1 MILVRRLLGDVLRGR
16 RQRSGRTLRQLAATA
31 RVSPGYLS
39 EVERGQKEPSSEL
52 LAAICDALEVK
63 LSDVLLELSTELAAA
78 ELAAE
83 IEAAE
88 LGRLV
93 PADGRTPQRVAMPP
107 GAQRPG
113 RRRGPARGRLR
124 PALRTAAR
132 CRGRRGCRRPAR
144 GPHAPDREDPDRGDQ
159 LPERRQPARQHAAG
173 LRLAAGRAQI
183 RCGTPGC
190 ARHRHGRHRPRPGA
204 GTAAPDGS
212 AALRPGLAVAR
223 SGQPLHVRHAAA
235 ALADRPVIIRC
246 RRAAMTCHHRGG
258 ESVSPRLAAS

>member
-1 MILVRRLLGDVLRGR
+1 MILVRRLLGDVLRSR

-93 PADGRTPQRVAMPP
+93 PADGRPAQRVPMPP
-107 GAQRPG
+107 
-113 RRRGPARGRLR
+113 AR
-124 PALRTAAR
+124 T
-132 CRGRRGCRRPAR
+132 
-144 GPHAPDREDPDRGDQ
+144 
-159 LPERRQPARQHAAG
+159 
-173 LRLAAGRAQI
+173 
-183 RCGTPGC
+183 
-190 ARHRHGRHRPRPGA
+190 
-204 GTAAPDGS
+204 
-212 AALRPGLAVAR
+212 
-223 SGQPLHVRHAAA
+223 
-235 ALADRPVIIRC
+235 
-246 RRAAMTCHHRGG
+246 
-258 ESVSPRLAAS
+258 

>member
-93 PADGRTPQRVAMPP
+93 PAADGRTPQRVAMPP
-107 GAQRPG
+107 
-113 RRRGPARGRLR
+113 
-124 PALRTAAR
+124 
-132 CRGRRGCRRPAR
+132 
-144 GPHAPDREDPDRGDQ
+144 
-159 LPERRQPARQHAAG
+159 
-173 LRLAAGRAQI
+173 
-183 RCGTPGC
+183 
-190 ARHRHGRHRPRPGA
+190 
-204 GTAAPDGS
+204 
-212 AALRPGLAVAR
+212 AR
-223 SGQPLHVRHAAA
+223 SGQ
-235 ALADRPVIIRC
+235 ADSAGSDQAGSGRRSGVVVGVGAGAP
-246 RRAAMTCHHRGG
+246 RAARSLPTAKIPTAVINSRTAGNRPG
-258 ESVSPRLAAS
+258 NTRPASGSPRVAPKSGAVPQSGLGPALGPQPPMGPLPYVPGSPLPGPENPYTFGTTRLPSPTGR

>member
-1 MILVRRLLGDVLRGR
+1 MILVRRLLGDVLRSR

-93 PADGRTPQRVAMPP
+93 PADGRPAQRVAMPP
-107 GAQRPG
+107 
-113 RRRGPARGRLR
+113 
-124 PALRTAAR
+124 
-132 CRGRRGCRRPAR
+132 
-144 GPHAPDREDPDRGDQ
+144 
-159 LPERRQPARQHAAG
+159 
-173 LRLAAGRAQI
+173 
-183 RCGTPGC
+183 
-190 ARHRHGRHRPRPGA
+190 
-204 GTAAPDGS
+204 
-212 AALRPGLAVAR
+212 AR
-223 SGQPLHVRHAAA
+223 SGQADAAGQSQA
-235 ALADRPVIIRC
+235 GSGQRSGVVVGVGAGAPRGARSLPTAKIPTAVINSRTAGNRPGNTRP
-246 RRAAMTCHHRGG
+246 ASG
-258 ESVSPRLAAS
+258 SPRAPKPSAVPQSGLGSGLASGLGPALGPQPPMGPLPYVPGTPLPGPENPYTFGTPRLPSPTGR

>member
-93 PADGRTPQRVAMPP
+93 PGGGRAPQRVPMPP
-107 GAQRPG
+107 
-113 RRRGPARGRLR
+113 
-124 PALRTAAR
+124 
-132 CRGRRGCRRPAR
+132 
-144 GPHAPDREDPDRGDQ
+144 
-159 LPERRQPARQHAAG
+159 
-173 LRLAAGRAQI
+173 
-183 RCGTPGC
+183 
-190 ARHRHGRHRPRPGA
+190 
-204 GTAAPDGS
+204 
-212 AALRPGLAVAR
+212 AR
-223 SGQPLHVRHAAA
+223 SGQADSAARPGSDKTPAGTGQRPGVVVGVGAGAPRGARSLPTAKIPTAVINSRTAASRPGNNRPPSGSPRVAPKTGAVPQA
-235 ALADRPVIIRC
+235 ALGAPGLGSGLGPALGPQPPIDPLPYLPGSPLPGPENPY
-246 RRAAMTCHHRGG
+246 TFGT
-258 ESVSPRLAAS
+258 PRLPSPTGR

>member
-88 LGRLV
+88 LGSLV
-93 PADGRTPQRVAMPP
+93 PADGRPQQRVAMPP
-107 GAQRPG
+107 ARRGQTDTARQSAAGSGQRPG
-113 RRRGPARGRLR
+113 VVVGVGAGAPRGARTIPTAKIPTAVINSRTAGNRPGNTRPPAGSPRVAPKSGVPQAALGTGMGAGMANGAAVSSGIGPAL
-124 PALRTAAR
+124 
-132 CRGRRGCRRPAR
+132 
-144 GPHAPDREDPDRGDQ
+144 GPQPPMGPLPYVPGSPLPGPDNPYTF
-159 LPERRQPARQHAAG
+159 
-173 LRLAAGRAQI
+173 
-183 RCGTPGC
+183 GTP
-190 ARHRHGRHRPRPGA
+190 RLPSPTGR
-204 GTAAPDGS
+204 S
-212 AALRPGLAVAR
+212 
-223 SGQPLHVRHAAA
+223 
-235 ALADRPVIIRC
+235 
-246 RRAAMTCHHRGG
+246 
-258 ESVSPRLAAS
+258 

>member
-88 LGRLV
+88 LGSLM
-93 PADGRTPQRVAMPP
+93 PADGRPQQRVAMPP
-107 GAQRPG
+107 ARRGQADAAGQSAGGSGQRPG
-113 RRRGPARGRLR
+113 VVVGVGAGAPRGARTLPTAKIPTAVINSRTAGNRPGNTRPPAGSPRVAPKSGVPQAARGTGMGAGLANGAAVSSGIGPAL
-124 PALRTAAR
+124 
-132 CRGRRGCRRPAR
+132 
-144 GPHAPDREDPDRGDQ
+144 GPQPPMGPLPYVPGSPLPGPDNPYTF
-159 LPERRQPARQHAAG
+159 
-173 LRLAAGRAQI
+173 
-183 RCGTPGC
+183 GTP
-190 ARHRHGRHRPRPGA
+190 RLPSPTGR
-204 GTAAPDGS
+204 S
-212 AALRPGLAVAR
+212 
-223 SGQPLHVRHAAA
+223 
-235 ALADRPVIIRC
+235 
-246 RRAAMTCHHRGG
+246 
-258 ESVSPRLAAS
+258 

>member
-88 LGRLV
+88 LGRLM
-93 PADGRTPQRVAMPP
+93 PADGRAPQRVAMPP
-107 GAQRPG
+107 ARSGQADAAGRRTAGAAQRPG
-113 RRRGPARGRLR
+113 VMVGVGAAAPRGARTLPTSKIPTAVINSRTTGNRPGNTRPASGSPRVAPKSGAVPQATLSTGPALGPQPPMGALPYVPGSPLPGPENPYTFGTSRL
-124 PALRTAAR
+124 P
-132 CRGRRGCRRPAR
+132 
-144 GPHAPDREDPDRGDQ
+144 
-159 LPERRQPARQHAAG
+159 
-173 LRLAAGRAQI
+173 
-183 RCGTPGC
+183 
-190 ARHRHGRHRPRPGA
+190 
-204 GTAAPDGS
+204 
-212 AALRPGLAVAR
+212 
-223 SGQPLHVRHAAA
+223 
-235 ALADRPVIIRC
+235 
-246 RRAAMTCHHRGG
+246 
-258 ESVSPRLAAS
+258 SPTSR

>member
-93 PADGRTPQRVAMPP
+93 PADGRGPQRVAMPP
-107 GAQRPG
+107 
-113 RRRGPARGRLR
+113 
-124 PALRTAAR
+124 
-132 CRGRRGCRRPAR
+132 
-144 GPHAPDREDPDRGDQ
+144 
-159 LPERRQPARQHAAG
+159 
-173 LRLAAGRAQI
+173 
-183 RCGTPGC
+183 
-190 ARHRHGRHRPRPGA
+190 
-204 GTAAPDGS
+204 
-212 AALRPGLAVAR
+212 AR
-223 SGQPLHVRHAAA
+223 SGQADTAGRPAGDSAPRPGVVVGVGAGAPRGVRTLPTAKIPTAVINSRTAANRPGNTRPPSGSPRVAPKSGAVPQA
-235 ALADRPVIIRC
+235 ALGTGPALGPQPPMGALPYVP
-246 RRAAMTCHHRGG
+246 G
-258 ESVSPRLAAS
+258 SPLPGPENPYTFGTPRMPSPTGR

>member
-1 MILVRRLLGDVLRGR
+1 MILVRRLLGDVLRSR

-93 PADGRTPQRVAMPP
+93 PADGRPAQRVAMPP
-107 GAQRPG
+107 
-113 RRRGPARGRLR
+113 
-124 PALRTAAR
+124 
-132 CRGRRGCRRPAR
+132 
-144 GPHAPDREDPDRGDQ
+144 
-159 LPERRQPARQHAAG
+159 
-173 LRLAAGRAQI
+173 
-183 RCGTPGC
+183 
-190 ARHRHGRHRPRPGA
+190 
-204 GTAAPDGS
+204 
-212 AALRPGLAVAR
+212 AR
-223 SGQPLHVRHAAA
+223 SGQADAAGQSQA
-235 ALADRPVIIRC
+235 GSGQRSGVVVGVGAGAPRGARSLPTAKIPTAVINSRTAGNRPGNTRP
-246 RRAAMTCHHRGG
+246 ASG
-258 ESVSPRLAAS
+258 SPRAPKPSAVPQSGLGSGLASGLGPALGPQPPMGPLPYVPGSPLPGPENPYTFGTPRLPSPTGR

>member
-63 LSDVLLELSTELAAA
+63 LSDALLELSTELAAA

-93 PADGRTPQRVAMPP
+93 PADGRPPQRVAMPP
-107 GAQRPG
+107 
-113 RRRGPARGRLR
+113 
-124 PALRTAAR
+124 
-132 CRGRRGCRRPAR
+132 
-144 GPHAPDREDPDRGDQ
+144 
-159 LPERRQPARQHAAG
+159 
-173 LRLAAGRAQI
+173 
-183 RCGTPGC
+183 
-190 ARHRHGRHRPRPGA
+190 
-204 GTAAPDGS
+204 
-212 AALRPGLAVAR
+212 AR
-223 SGQPLHVRHAAA
+223 SGQ
-235 ALADRPVIIRC
+235 ADSAGQGTAGPGQRPGVVVGVG
-246 RRAAMTCHHRGG
+246 AGAPRGARTL
-258 ESVSPRLAAS
+258 PTAKIPTA

>member
-88 LGRLV
+88 LGPLV

-107 GAQRPG
+107 
-113 RRRGPARGRLR
+113 
-124 PALRTAAR
+124 
-132 CRGRRGCRRPAR
+132 
-144 GPHAPDREDPDRGDQ
+144 
-159 LPERRQPARQHAAG
+159 
-173 LRLAAGRAQI
+173 
-183 RCGTPGC
+183 
-190 ARHRHGRHRPRPGA
+190 
-204 GTAAPDGS
+204 
-212 AALRPGLAVAR
+212 AR
-223 SGQPLHVRHAAA
+223 SGQ
-235 ALADRPVIIRC
+235 ADAG
-246 RRAAMTCHHRGG
+246 RRAAGSGQRPGVMVGVGAGAPRGARTLPTAKIPTAVINSRTAG
-258 ESVSPRLAAS
+258 NRPGNTRPASGSPRVAPKSGAVPQASLGTGPALGPQPPMGVLPYVPGSPLPGPENPYTFGTARLPTPTSR

>member
-93 PADGRTPQRVAMPP
+93 PADGR
-107 GAQRPG
+107 GAQRVPM
-113 RRRGPARGRLR
+113 PTARTGQDRVDAR
-124 PALRTAAR
+124 DGEART
-132 CRGRRGCRRPAR
+132 G
-144 GPHAPDREDPDRGDQ
+144 Q
-159 LPERRQPARQHAAG
+159 
-173 LRLAAGRAQI
+173 
-183 RCGTPGC
+183 
-190 ARHRHGRHRPRPGA
+190 
-204 GTAAPDGS
+204 
-212 AALRPGLAVAR
+212 
-223 SGQPLHVRHAAA
+223 SGQPGQRPVVVGVGAGAPRGARTLPTAKIPTAAITNRSAGSRPGNSRPPSGSPRVTPKSGAVPQA
-235 ALADRPVIIRC
+235 ALGTGIAPALGPQPPI
-246 RRAAMTCHHRGG
+246 GPLPYLPG
-258 ESVSPRLAAS
+258 SPLPGPDNPYTFGTSRLPSPTGR

>member
-1 MILVRRLLGDVLRGR
+1 MILVRRLLGDVLRSR

-93 PADGRTPQRVAMPP
+93 PADGRPAQRVAMPP
-107 GAQRPG
+107 
-113 RRRGPARGRLR
+113 
-124 PALRTAAR
+124 
-132 CRGRRGCRRPAR
+132 
-144 GPHAPDREDPDRGDQ
+144 
-159 LPERRQPARQHAAG
+159 
-173 LRLAAGRAQI
+173 
-183 RCGTPGC
+183 
-190 ARHRHGRHRPRPGA
+190 
-204 GTAAPDGS
+204 
-212 AALRPGLAVAR
+212 AR
-223 SGQPLHVRHAAA
+223 SGQADAAGQGQA
-235 ALADRPVIIRC
+235 GSGQRSGVVVGVGAGAPRGARSLPTAKIPTAVINSRTAGNRPGNTRP
-246 RRAAMTCHHRGG
+246 ASG
-258 ESVSPRLAAS
+258 SPRAPKPSAVPQSGLGSGLASGLGPALGPQPPMGPLPYVPGSPLPGPENPYTFGTPRLPSPTGR

>member
-1 MILVRRLLGDVLRGR
+1 MILVRRLLGDVLRSR

-93 PADGRTPQRVAMPP
+93 PAEGRTGTPQRVPMPP
-107 GAQRPG
+107 ARTGQADSKARPSTTAGAGQRPG
-113 RRRGPARGRLR
+113 VVVGVGAGAPRTGRTLPTSKIPTAVINSRTAGSRPGNTRPPSGSPRVAPKSGAVPQGSLGSGLGPALGAQ
-124 PALRTAAR
+124 P
-132 CRGRRGCRRPAR
+132 PI
-144 GPHAPDREDPDRGDQ
+144 GP
-159 LPERRQPARQHAAG
+159 LPYLPGSPLPGPENPYTF
-173 LRLAAGRAQI
+173 
-183 RCGTPGC
+183 GTP
-190 ARHRHGRHRPRPGA
+190 RLPSPTGR
-204 GTAAPDGS
+204 
-212 AALRPGLAVAR
+212 
-223 SGQPLHVRHAAA
+223 
-235 ALADRPVIIRC
+235 
-246 RRAAMTCHHRGG
+246 
-258 ESVSPRLAAS
+258 

>member
-93 PADGRTPQRVAMPP
+93 PAEGRAPQRVAMPP
-107 GAQRPG
+107 ARSGQADAAGQGAAGTAGSAQRPG
-113 RRRGPARGRLR
+113 VVVGVGAGAPRGARTL
-124 PALRTAAR
+124 PTAKIPTAVINSRTAAN
-132 CRGRRGCRRPAR
+132 RPGNTRPPSGSPRVAPKSGAVPQAALGTG
-144 GPHAPDREDPDRGDQ
+144 GPALGPQPPMGA
-159 LPERRQPARQHAAG
+159 LPYVPGSPLPGPENPYTF
-173 LRLAAGRAQI
+173 
-183 RCGTPGC
+183 GTP
-190 ARHRHGRHRPRPGA
+190 RLPSPTGR
-204 GTAAPDGS
+204 
-212 AALRPGLAVAR
+212 
-223 SGQPLHVRHAAA
+223 
-235 ALADRPVIIRC
+235 
-246 RRAAMTCHHRGG
+246 
-258 ESVSPRLAAS
+258 

>member
-1 MILVRRLLGDVLRGR
+1 MILVRRLLGDVLRSR

-93 PADGRTPQRVAMPP
+93 PAEGRTGPAQRVPMPP
-107 GAQRPG
+107 ARTGQADDAPAGKGRPAAGQRPG
-113 RRRGPARGRLR
+113 VVVGVGAGAPRGARSL
-124 PALRTAAR
+124 PTAKIPTAVINSRTAAS
-132 CRGRRGCRRPAR
+132 
-144 GPHAPDREDPDRGDQ
+144 
-159 LPERRQPARQHAAG
+159 
-173 LRLAAGRAQI
+173 
-183 RCGTPGC
+183 
-190 ARHRHGRHRPRPGA
+190 RPGNTRPPS
-204 GTAAPDGS
+204 GSPRVAPKSGAVPQ
-212 AALRPGLAVAR
+212 AALGPGLG
-223 SGQPLHVRHAAA
+223 SGLGPALGPQPPIGPLPY
-235 ALADRPVIIRC
+235 LP
-246 RRAAMTCHHRGG
+246 G
-258 ESVSPRLAAS
+258 SPLPGPENPYTFGTSRMPSPTSR

>member
-93 PADGRTPQRVAMPP
+93 PADGG
-107 GAQRPG
+107 GAQRVPMP
-113 RRRGPARGRLR
+113 PARTGQ
-124 PALRTAAR
+124 AD
-132 CRGRRGCRRPAR
+132 G
-144 GPHAPDREDPDRGDQ
+144 
-159 LPERRQPARQHAAG
+159 
-173 LRLAAGRAQI
+173 
-183 RCGTPGC
+183 
-190 ARHRHGRHRPRPGA
+190 GA
-204 GTAAPDGS
+204 GKGRTPAGA
-212 AALRPGLAVAR
+212 
-223 SGQPLHVRHAAA
+223 
-235 ALADRPVIIRC
+235 
-246 RRAAMTCHHRGG
+246 
-258 ESVSPRLAAS
+258 

>member
-1 MILVRRLLGDVLRGR
+1 MILVRRLLGDVLRSR

-93 PADGRTPQRVAMPP
+93 PAEGRTGPGQRVPMPP
-107 GAQRPG
+107 ARTGRADDAPGAEERPATPAGQRPG
-113 RRRGPARGRLR
+113 VVVGVGAGAPRGARSL
-124 PALRTAAR
+124 PTAKIPTSVINSRTAAS
-132 CRGRRGCRRPAR
+132 
-144 GPHAPDREDPDRGDQ
+144 
-159 LPERRQPARQHAAG
+159 
-173 LRLAAGRAQI
+173 
-183 RCGTPGC
+183 
-190 ARHRHGRHRPRPGA
+190 RPGNTRPPS
-204 GTAAPDGS
+204 GSPRVAPKSGAVPQ
-212 AALRPGLAVAR
+212 AALGSGMGSGLGPALGPQPPIGPLPYHPG
-223 SGQPLHVRHAAA
+223 SPLPGPDNPYTFGTSR
-235 ALADRPVIIRC
+235 LP
-246 RRAAMTCHHRGG
+246 
-258 ESVSPRLAAS
+258 SPTGR

>member
-52 LAAICDALEVK
+52 LSAICDALEVK

-93 PADGRTPQRVAMPP
+93 PADGRAPQRVAMPP
-107 GAQRPG
+107 
-113 RRRGPARGRLR
+113 
-124 PALRTAAR
+124 
-132 CRGRRGCRRPAR
+132 
-144 GPHAPDREDPDRGDQ
+144 
-159 LPERRQPARQHAAG
+159 
-173 LRLAAGRAQI
+173 
-183 RCGTPGC
+183 
-190 ARHRHGRHRPRPGA
+190 
-204 GTAAPDGS
+204 
-212 AALRPGLAVAR
+212 AR
-223 SGQPLHVRHAAA
+223 SGQADSAGKGTTGSGQRPGVMVGVGAGAPRGARTLPTAKIPTAVINSRTAAS
-235 ALADRPVIIRC
+235 RPGNSRPPS
-246 RRAAMTCHHRGG
+246 G
-258 ESVSPRLAAS
+258 SPRVAPKSGSVPQASAAGNGLASGITQALGPQPPMGPLPYVPGSPLPGPDNPYTFGTPRLPSPTGRS